1 MQIPDSK
8 IAVTLYN
15 LREYCKTESD
25 LAETLEKVAGMGYK
39 AVQVSG
45 VPLPADVI
53 RKYLDEN
60 PEVSAEIE
68 ALVREKAQA
77 AKDGEDE
84 FEGDEDGLDIRLMD
98 DEDEEGQLDLEGLG
112 GDDE

>member
-1 MQIPDSK
+1 M
-8 IAVTLYN
+8 AVKLEVIDKSGAWFSYN
-15 LREYCKTESD
+15 GLRIGQGKD
-25 LAETLEKVAGMGYK
+25 NV
-39 AVQVSG
+39 
-45 VPLPADVI
+45 

-98 DEDEEGQLDLEGLG
+98 DEDEEGQLDLESLG

>member
-1 MQIPDSK
+1 M
-8 IAVTLYN
+8 
-15 LREYCKTESD
+15 
-25 LAETLEKVAGMGYK
+25 AGMALLRIGPRM
-39 AVQVSG
+39 G
-45 VPLPADVI
+45 
-53 RKYLDEN
+53 
-60 PEVSAEIE
+60 SAEIE